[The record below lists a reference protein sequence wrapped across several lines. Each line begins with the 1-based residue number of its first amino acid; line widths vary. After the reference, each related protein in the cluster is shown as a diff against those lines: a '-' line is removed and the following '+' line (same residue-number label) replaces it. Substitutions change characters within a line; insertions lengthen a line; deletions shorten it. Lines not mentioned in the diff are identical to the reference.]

1 MYVCVLIELDQRR
14 LFWLA
19 EMMEEDMKIENE
31 YNERYYIEMNET
43 MIISFTESH
52 TIMHT
57 CTYNVYNSIF
67 VVDALKKGMSQ
78 VLILHYFS
86 KGLVSFEVPELTALL
101 EHRKNEIEQ
110 SNMLLLLLVV
120 REGAWNK
127 PWI

>member
-43 MIISFTESH
+43 MITSFTESH

-57 CTYNVYNSIF
+57 CTYNVYNSIYY
-67 VVDALKKGMSQ
+67 VVKKGMSQ

-86 KGLVSFEVPELTALL
+86 KGLASFEVPELTALL

-120 REGAWNK
+120 REGALDN
-127 PWI
+127 PRI